1 MIYIYKIIYL
11 KLIYK
16 ILIKSGTI
24 TFFNNITIKN
34 FKNVIYFKKIMMY
47 FFFISPYFEKNY
59 LFISFFIYLNNN
71 IIIIIYFI

>member
-34 FKNVIYFKKIMMY
+34 FKNVIYFKKIMIY
-47 FFFISPYFEKNY
+47 FFFISPYSEKNY